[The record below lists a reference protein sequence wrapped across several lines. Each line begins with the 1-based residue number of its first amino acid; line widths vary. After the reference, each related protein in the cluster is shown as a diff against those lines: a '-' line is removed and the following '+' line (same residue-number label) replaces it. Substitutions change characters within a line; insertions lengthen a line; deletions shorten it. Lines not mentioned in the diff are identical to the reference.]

1 MELGF
6 GPCATAHHE
15 SLEHLSLAGTFTPS
29 SLWTSQSCP
38 EVHPPPLVPILLIRM
53 LRGSALAQGHAQLF
67 PNNLPA
73 SPPPAASR
81 MSQLEGTRF
90 IAQEGASQGLWGVGQ
105 GSQAVAQKSC
115 LLAGPETHQ
124 TRKEGGPGDGPC
136 VHLQSLAHP
145 QDSPEEQQAVTSMVH
160 PLPDRTDS
168 GWPLHP
174 CAFLRPVCLPTQ
186 TAPIWASAAHS
197 FTQQTTLK
205 WQLLF
210 YARGIDTF
218 LNKP

>member
-1 MELGF
+1 MTCL
-6 GPCATAHHE
+6 
-15 SLEHLSLAGTFTPS
+15 HLSVMAIHISAEETKAQRG
-29 SLWTSQSCP
+29 
-38 EVHPPPLVPILLIRM
+38 EVTC
-53 LRGSALAQGHAQLF
+53 LRLHSKWVWKPGFETRLEQKDLCS
-67 PNNLPA
+67 PNGQNLPA

-145 QDSPEEQQAVTSMVH
+145 QDSPEGQQAVTSMVH
-160 PLPDRTDS
+160 PPAWPHWLRLASPPLRFPETRLPPHPDS
-168 GWPLHP
+168 PLSG
-174 CAFLRPVCLPTQ
+174 LRQ
-186 TAPIWASAAHS
+186 RIHS
-197 FTQQTTLK
+197 LSK
-205 WQLLF
+205 PLLSGSYYF
-210 YARGIDTF
+210 M
-218 LNKP
+218 